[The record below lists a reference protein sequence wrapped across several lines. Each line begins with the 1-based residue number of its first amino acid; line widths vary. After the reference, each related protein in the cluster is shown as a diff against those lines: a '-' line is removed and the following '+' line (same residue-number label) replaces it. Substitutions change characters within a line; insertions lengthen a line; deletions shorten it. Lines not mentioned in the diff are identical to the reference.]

1 MKPAVLKTVW
11 PERVTGVRIPP
22 PPPLNLKQFGSYRD
36 LASTSSERL
45 RRFFIPVLSQRFQK
59 PLGSTSTNKATVCE
73 TVVSAIGD
81 YFRVARQPFLTS
93 TRGPPTLSLAIQ
105 GESEQYVTRHTA
117 KARVAGIYEEHA
129 IDVHGARAIKVLG
142 RCRPL
147 RGLAD

>member
-1 MKPAVLKTVW
+1 
-11 PERVTGVRIPP
+11 
-22 PPPLNLKQFGSYRD
+22 
-36 LASTSSERL
+36 L

-93 TRGPPTLSLAIQ
+93 TRGSPTLSLAIQ

-129 IDVHGARAIKVLG
+129 SDDHGARAIKRTAV
-142 RCRPL
+142 CRNAVYGLIVAHSIEVPEDVAVL
-147 RGLAD
+147 RGEGPDMPIH